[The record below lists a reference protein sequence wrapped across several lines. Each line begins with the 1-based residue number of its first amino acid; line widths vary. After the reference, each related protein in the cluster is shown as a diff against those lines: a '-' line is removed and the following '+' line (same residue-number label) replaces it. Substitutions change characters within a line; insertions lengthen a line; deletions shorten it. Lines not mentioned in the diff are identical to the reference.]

1 MILKTINSSASN
13 AGKLASENNSSS
25 QKHIEKD
32 FSTYSAKI
40 LLKSLEGV
48 K

>member
-1 MILKTINSSASN
+1 MTF
-13 AGKLASENNSSS
+13 ENNKLFGKQNNFSS

-40 LLKSLEGV
+40 LLKSLEEEL